1 MLNAEIER
9 TTKSFCLRD
18 PDQRF
23 EATARL
29 ILGQIPHC
37 TEQNSLS
44 RYGCVCGWGCV
55 CVERGGRRAGM
66 GRGLGSF
73 LVSFGI
79 DLVAGPAK
87 QVPNDNSK

>member
-44 RYGCVCGWGCV
+44 RYGCVCGCV
-55 CVERGGRRAGM
+55 CVSVWRGEGGWD
-66 GRGLGSF
+66 GKGVGGFFWSVLELTGS
-73 LVSFGI
+73 GT
-79 DLVAGPAK
+79 G
-87 QVPNDNSK
+87 